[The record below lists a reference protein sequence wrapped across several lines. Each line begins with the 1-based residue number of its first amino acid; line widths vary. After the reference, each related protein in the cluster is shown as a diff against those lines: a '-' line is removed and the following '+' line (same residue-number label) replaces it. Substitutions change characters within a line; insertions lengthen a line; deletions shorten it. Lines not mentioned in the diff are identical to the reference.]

1 MNNGK
6 AAVHLD
12 GLVKRR
18 DGFRLGPLHLTLDQ
32 GAVYAMIGANGS
44 GKSTLLRICRNL
56 IKPDSGTLRI
66 LGLSYEA
73 HDLEIGRQIAYVPEP
88 LSGCDDFTLKEMRY
102 LIHRWYPGWD
112 DGMFKSLVR
121 SFRLPVDKP
130 VAKLSQGTRKKAALT
145 LALSSRARLLLLDEP
160 TNGLDFNSK
169 RIYRETLADFMDQAN
184 RTVLLTTNVVED
196 IHRLADYILVLKNG
210 RIQGPFEKDE
220 LQTSWRQI
228 WVRSAGTV
236 SWDEIGGV
244 FDVKEGMMIHVISMD
259 AQRTLADLERTGCE
273 VIDEKPL
280 PLEELLDYLMKEEM
294 G

>member
-1 MNNGK
+1 MNDGK
-6 AAVHLD
+6 AAVRMD
-12 GLVKRR
+12 GLVKHR
-18 DGFRLGPLHLTLDQ
+18 DGFRLGPINLMLAQ
-32 GAVYAMIGANGS
+32 GAVYALIGANGS

-56 IKPDSGTLRI
+56 LKPDSGTLRI

-88 LSGCDDFTLKEMRY
+88 LSGCEDFTLKELRH

-112 DGMFKSLVR
+112 DRMYESLIR

-130 VAKLSQGTRKKAALT
+130 VAKLSQGARKKAALT
-145 LALSSRARLLLLDEP
+145 LALSSQARLLLLDEP
-160 TNGLDFNSK
+160 ANGLDFNSK
-169 RIYRETLADFMDQAN
+169 RVYRETLASYMEQAN
-184 RTVLLTTNVVED
+184 RTVLLATNVVED
-196 IHRLADYILVLKNG
+196 IHRLADYVLVLKNG

-228 WVRSAGTV
+228 WIRSAGAV

-244 FDVKEGMMIHVISMD
+244 FDVKEGMMIHVVSMD
-259 AQRTLADLERTGCE
+259 ARRTLADLERAGCE
-273 VIDEKPL
+273 VIDEQPL
-280 PLEELLDYLMKEEM
+280 PLEELLDYLTKEAM